1 MNEPL
6 QRALGARLRALRGQA
21 GRTLRSVA
29 DEAGVTATHLSYV
42 ERGERLPSLEVL
54 AELARA
60 LSLPLSALL
69 PSSDA
74 PDAGAEALAAL
85 TRLVAE
91 QRAGPRELER
101 LERVLVALL
110 DEVP

>member
-1 MNEPL
+1 MDAPL
-6 QRALGARLRALRGQA
+6 PEALGARLRALRRQA
-21 GRTLRSVA
+21 RRTLRSVA

-60 LSLPLSALL
+60 LSLPISALL

-85 TRLVAE
+85 GRLAAGL
-91 QRAGPRELER
+91 RAGPRELER

-110 DEVP
+110 DDAP